1 MCEEAGFQTAA
12 GAAVIVEDERS
23 IRIADFEIGERAA
36 VPGSY
41 RLCCAVAH
49 CSAQEV
55 DVYVNVNY
63 EHFTMSVA
71 VTPSGKS
78 PAPRDTQRIYSI
90 AELAREFA
98 VTSRTI
104 RFYED
109 EGLIKPRR
117 QGTQRL
123 YSVGDRARLG
133 WVLRGKRL
141 GFTLSEI
148 KELLDLY
155 HVDRTGLQQMREL
168 LRRSRLHIEDLERRR
183 ADLDAQI
190 GEFKDVETQVSA
202 ELQRRGADPA
212 SD

>member
-1 MCEEAGFQTAA
+1 
-12 GAAVIVEDERS
+12 
-23 IRIADFEIGERAA
+23 
-36 VPGSY
+36 
-41 RLCCAVAH
+41 
-49 CSAQEV
+49 
-55 DVYVNVNY
+55 
-63 EHFTMSVA
+63 MSVA
-71 VTPSGKS
+71 APTSAKS

-98 VTSRTI
+98 VTARTI

-133 WVLRGKRL
+133 WILRGKRL
-141 GFTLSEI
+141 GFSLAEI
-148 KELLDLY
+148 KQLLDLY
-155 HVDRTGLQQMREL
+155 QVDRTGLQQMREL
-168 LRRSRLHIEDLERRR
+168 LRRSRLHIEELERRR

-190 GEFKDVETQVSA
+190 GDFKDVETHVAA
-202 ELQRRGADPA
+202 ELRQRGVDPD